1 MIVANGLHQRMQSAA
16 VSSAKWLP
24 ATREGVGGRQAVK
37 AFSYPDP
44 EQGLQLQEPGRPVAK
59 QPPERPP
66 RWRRTGGEVQVFD
79 RPSSLTAARKTVGS
93 AAAAGT
99 MACRAH
105 AGRVACTRACVIAA
119 YRQLAWRPVR
129 S

>member
-1 MIVANGLHQRMQSAA
+1 MFAVALGIDGRLATTRITSNRIGSMVWHRWAHQRPSAA
-16 VSSAKWLP
+16 DPWESVVTFSGHPHQDSA
-24 ATREGVGGRQAVK
+24 Q
-37 AFSYPDP
+37 
-44 EQGLQLQEPGRPVAK
+44 
-59 QPPERPP
+59 
-66 RWRRTGGEVQVFD
+66 FD

-93 AAAAGT
+93 AAATGT

-119 YRQLAWRPVR
+119 YRQLARRQAR